1 MDSFSGIDLFLKRR
15 SIRRFSDQPVEI
27 EKIQALLEAAMAAPT
42 ATNSQPWEF
51 IVITEPETLKAL
63 RSKMVF
69 GRYSA
74 PLVICV
80 CGSPGKANNLAV
92 GRMFWEQ
99 DCSAA
104 TENILLAAVSLG
116 LGGVWVGVHP
126 VTPFVAAV
134 RSVLNIPGSVIPL
147 CLVYLGYPAEQ
158 KPARTQYD
166 EHRVHWQVY
175 EVDKSRAKNK
185 TINQM

>member
-1 MDSFSGIDLFLKRR
+1 
-15 SIRRFSDQPVEI
+15 
-27 EKIQALLEAAMAAPT
+27 MAAPT

-51 IVITEPETLKAL
+51 IVITDPENLKAL

-69 GRYSA
+69 GRYVA

-80 CGSPGKANNLAV
+80 CGSPGKANNPAT

-116 LGGVWVGVHP
+116 LGGVWIGVHP
-126 VTPFVAAV
+126 VAPFVAAV
-134 RSVLNIPGSVIPL
+134 RGVLNIPGSVTPL
-147 CLVYLGYPAEQ
+147 CLVYLGYPAEE
-158 KPARTQYD
+158 KTARTQYD
-166 EHRVHWQVY
+166 ERRVHWQVY
-175 EVDKSRAKNK
+175 EPRKPRLKIKNASK
-185 TINQM
+185 A